1 MKDKIEKARAEAEAQ
16 YQDKLKRSRES
27 DVDVRDFFDDE
38 ELERILQSN
47 EFFTG
52 KIADYEKME
61 RYNKLRMA
69 AQWMMSHSLEVA
81 ATSTMDEGRNGIVVV
96 DIRRLASLRGEELR
110 VFTLMN
116 ALADTV
122 YLSGLKDDVIRISFV
137 VDDMRS

>member
-1 MKDKIEKARAEAEAQ
+1 MKHKIEQARIKAEEQ
-16 YQDKLKRSRES
+16 YQEKLRRSRES

-47 EFFTG
+47 NFFTG
-52 KIADYEKME
+52 KIADYEKTE

-69 AQWMMSHSLEVA
+69 AQWMMSHSMEVA
-81 ATSTMDEGRNGIVVV
+81 ATSSTDEGKNGIVVI

-110 VFTLMN
+110 VFSLMN

-122 YLSGLKDDVIRISFV
+122 YLSGLKDDVIRLSFV

>member
-1 MKDKIEKARAEAEAQ
+1 MKHKIEQARIKAEEQ
-16 YQDKLKRSRES
+16 YQEKLRQSRES
-27 DVDVRDFFDDE
+27 DVDVRDFFSGE

-47 EFFTG
+47 DFFTG
-52 KIADYEKME
+52 KIADYEQME
-61 RYNKLRMA
+61 RYSKLRMA

-81 ATSTMDEGRNGIVVV
+81 ATSTMNEGRNGIVVV

-110 VFTLMN
+110 VFTFMN

-122 YLSGLKDDVIRISFV
+122 YLSGLKDDVIRITFV

>member
-27 DVDVRDFFDDE
+27 DVDVRDFFDDA
-38 ELERILQSN
+38 ELERILQGN

-52 KIADYEKME
+52 KIADYEKVE
-61 RYNKLRMA
+61 RFNKLRMA

-81 ATSTMDEGRNGIVVV
+81 ATSTMNEGRNGIVVV
-96 DIRRLASLRGEELR
+96 DIRRLASLHGEELR
-110 VFTLMN
+110 VFTFMN

-122 YLSGLKDDVIRISFV
+122 YLSGLKDDVIRITFAV
-137 VDDMRS
+137 NGIRS